1 MAFDRRL
8 ALVLLLM
15 AAACGRST
23 LKGSVVDEH
32 TGGDEFAEMEFW
44 DGLAEVR
51 AVSNNDALH
60 ALLLGLADK
69 SAPDYPGRLQEA
81 RTRGWVKKED
91 PMPANETARVGFV
104 ARAVCTEADIEG
116 GLTMRLF
123 GGGERYA
130 VKELNDRGWLPEM
143 SPNQVISG
151 LQLISL
157 LSETEDYLEE
167 KG

>member
-8 ALVLLLM
+8 VVLLLLM
-15 AAACGRST
+15 AAACSRST
-23 LKGSVVDEH
+23 LKGSIVDEH
-32 TGGDEFAEMEFW
+32 TGGDEFSEMDFW

-60 ALLLGLADK
+60 ALLLGLADT

-81 RTRGWVKKED
+81 RQRGWVKKQD

-104 ARAVCTEADIEG
+104 ARAVCREADIEG

-157 LSETEDYLEE
+157 LSETEDFLEE
-167 KG
+167 YR

>member
-1 MAFDRRL
+1 MADR
-8 ALVLLLM
+8 
-15 AAACGRST
+15 
-23 LKGSVVDEH
+23 H
-32 TGGDEFAEMEFW
+32 TGGDEFAEMDFW
-44 DGLAEVR
+44 DGMVEVR

-81 RTRGWVKKED
+81 RKRGWVEKGD
-91 PMPANETARVGFV
+91 PMPANETARVGMV
-104 ARAVCTEADIEG
+104 ARAVCKEADIRG

-123 GGGERYA
+123 GTGERYA

-151 LQLISL
+151 LQLVSL
-157 LSETEDYLEE
+157 LSETEDYLEDQR
-167 KG
+167 